1 MENLYE
7 HHDDSP
13 EKTDLEKPLM
23 LPVRVSLVM
32 RPWVVYGPLWI
43 QWMVLN
49 FAGKGAWIGP
59 TVLRQLFAG
68 PRTELN
74 LIFPVTWTSAVIS
87 FIVTILLLS
96 RRTSF
101 LNLFFISAGS
111 QFGASFLFEFVFSI
125 IALVR
130 CGHPILY
137 GDYYYLLVGTSWL
150 VMILCGMGYWS
161 PNRFFYVSILVFTG
175 GFFFWILIGFPILAG
190 VPSLVLNYVTKVAA
204 FSAVT
209 SLYFKR

>member
-23 LPVRVSLVM
+23 LPVRASLEM

-49 FAGKGAWIGP
+49 FAGKGAWVGP
-59 TVLRQLFAG
+59 TVVRQLLAG

-87 FIVTILLLS
+87 FIFTILLLS

-101 LNLFFISAGS
+101 LNSFFISAGS
-111 QFGASFLFEFVFSI
+111 QFGASFLFEFVFSFV
-125 IALVR
+125 ALVR
-130 CGHPILY
+130 YGHPILY
-137 GDYYYLLVGTSWL
+137 GDCYYLLVGASWL
-150 VMILCGMGYWS
+150 VMILCGLGYWS
-161 PNRFFYVSILVFTG
+161 PNRFFYVSILVFAG
-175 GFFFWILIGFPILAG
+175 GFFVWMLIGFPILAG
-190 VPSLVLNYVTKVAA
+190 VPSLVLNCVTKVAA
-204 FSAVT
+204 FAAVT